1 MTRQSECYKLRS
13 CPKATNPSFRCGV
26 QLVWI
31 KHFPHQGSDLLTHQR
46 TVIFP
51 ERPRDSFGETV
62 MAATKNKGNKQSTGV
77 VADSAGTS
85 RIAVQ
90 DAGVSGSS
98 PLAETNRSLHQDPS
112 KFQLLNLLMGILL
125 VVLLAEWCWIVTR
138 RPTPILIQRG
148 ADFRKA
154 FRVEI
159 NSATW
164 VEWMQLEGIGPALA
178 NRIVA
183 DRQVNGPFVSIED
196 LERVPGIG
204 SGTLDRLRPSLIL
217 RHEQK
222 TAQRNNQ

>member
-1 MTRQSECYKLRS
+1 
-13 CPKATNPSFRCGV
+13 
-26 QLVWI
+26 
-31 KHFPHQGSDLLTHQR
+31 
-46 TVIFP
+46 
-51 ERPRDSFGETV
+51 
-62 MAATKNKGNKQSTGV
+62 MAATKDEGKTQGTGML
-77 VADSAGTS
+77 AHSAAGSSLSVQGT
-85 RIAVQ
+85 
-90 DAGVSGSS
+90 GVSGSPS
-98 PLAETNRSLHQDPS
+98 PTELSSRSRQTPA
-112 KFQLLNLLMGILL
+112 KFELLNLLMGILL
-125 VVLLAEWCWIVTR
+125 VILLAEWCWIVTR

-148 ADFRKA
+148 AEFRRA

-159 NSATW
+159 NTATW

>member
-1 MTRQSECYKLRS
+1 
-13 CPKATNPSFRCGV
+13 
-26 QLVWI
+26 
-31 KHFPHQGSDLLTHQR
+31 
-46 TVIFP
+46 
-51 ERPRDSFGETV
+51 
-62 MAATKNKGNKQSTGV
+62 MAATTNEGNMQSTGV
-77 VADSAGTS
+77 LANSAEIS
-85 RIAVQ
+85 RIAVR
-90 DAGVSGSS
+90 DTGVSGSS
-98 PLAETNRSLHQDPS
+98 LLADTSRSVEQNPS

-125 VVLLAEWCWIVTR
+125 VILLAEWCWIVTR

-148 ADFRKA
+148 DDFRRA